1 MRLRHH
7 RDDDE
12 RTDVD
17 SNEDA
22 DRYEH
27 REPVET
33 ERARSGDDAAGREEV
48 VETSTTR
55 WDLGSVLATAVGVA
69 LIVIGVLALM
79 RTGVNS
85 TWYDPVENVAG
96 LSHTPLL
103 GAIEVGVG
111 ALLVLAGLAG
121 ARMFAALVALVA
133 GVAALIVAIEPSL
146 ADRELAIDRGWA
158 IALAIGGLTLAFV
171 LILSRERHHERR
183 IERRSVQTA

>member
-7 RDDDE
+7 RDDDV

-17 SNEDA
+17 RDEDA
-22 DRYEH
+22 GRYER
-27 REPVET
+27 REPVAT
-33 ERARSGDDAAGREEV
+33 ERARPADEATDREEV
-48 VETSTTR
+48 VETSTSR
-55 WDLGSVLATAVGVA
+55 WDLGSVLATAAGVA
-69 LIVIGVLALM
+69 LIVIGVLALV
-79 RTGVNS
+79 RTGINS

-121 ARMFAALVALVA
+121 ARMLAAFIALVA
-133 GVAALIVAIEPSL
+133 GGAALIVAIEPSL

-158 IALAIGGLTLAFV
+158 TALAIGGLALALV
-171 LILSRERHHERR
+171 LIMSRERHHERR
-183 IERRSVQTA
+183 IERRSVRTA